1 MAEVAAQPGL
11 PAREAIALLEQW
23 LAEDPD
29 NLFLAKALFEVY
41 GRIEDP
47 AARNRAWQELLA
59 KEPAMPDVYRARL
72 HLALAEAA
80 EREGDLP
87 AALELIEKAARL
99 DRSPKARVEQLV
111 VQARVLLAR
120 GDHQAAGEKVAEA
133 VELNPESTGALA
145 LAAELHYR
153 AQDWEKARDGYR
165 RLAALPDAGAA
176 VPRATLA
183 SRRAELAEMFGDQV
197 EAEAA
202 YRELV
207 AMQPDND
214 VAREALAGFALLRGE
229 LAEAT
234 MHLQEVVRLLPK
246 ESVDRLTQVRQ
257 RLGQAYLGLGDLQAA
272 RANLELT
279 LASEP
284 ERASTLELL
293 ATAYARLGM
302 YRDAATMCERLSR
315 VLAEPARKAEALFR
329 QGEILRTS
337 LGDPE
342 GASEAYLRA
351 SDHDP
356 GYAPPLARL
365 VAYYWGRAE
374 LVKLADVGGDL
385 VQASPTPKVDQSDLG
400 LLVTIAALLGHHD
413 EALAKLA
420 LESTMLGSP
429 VPASVAAARLGEL
442 IGRVARGSLESLD
455 EVLAFLFSAM
465 PPSFADEL
473 GVALQGALASD
484 PGDAGQ
490 AMVLG
495 RLFERRGAVGLARSA
510 YSVALFVDP
519 GLGAEQRLAEL
530 GEASTPRLAAFAAD
544 TAVHPLC
551 RVPLRRV
558 LHHLAAALASA
569 GPSVHGGLAA
579 GLQPETLALSEA
591 LRSPMGAPPIPLV
604 AQGHGADVTFSASQP
619 LCILVGRRAEALP
632 TADLR
637 FLARPRFRAGARRHP
652 GRAAHVGRQPAGHA
666 PRGAARGGRVRNAV
680 RAGRGS
686 DRRADGALAVAAA
699 QAGDRAL
706 DSGRQAAGRAV
717 GRCRRGP
724 GEPTRARRLHSWLPL
739 HRRSRGLADVRAAD
753 DRVAGARRVAQ
764 GRGRR
769 RAAYRGAAPRA
780 DALLACHA
788 RVGQLHGVRRV
799 RRPDRGRVGRPDRG
813 ELRRAHD
820 FEPSGRPAGTNY
832 RPRSVVR
839 RSTELGLRTP
849 S

>member
-1 MAEVAAQPGL
+1 
-11 PAREAIALLEQW
+11 
-23 LAEDPD
+23 
-29 NLFLAKALFEVY
+29 
-41 GRIEDP
+41 
-47 AARNRAWQELLA
+47 
-59 KEPAMPDVYRARL
+59 MPDVYRARL

-99 DRSPKARVEQLV
+99 DRSPKARALQLV
-111 VQARVLLAR
+111 AQARVLLAR

-133 VELNPESTGALA
+133 VELNPESTGAWA
-145 LAAELHYR
+145 LVAELAYR

-214 VAREALAGFALLRGE
+214 AAREALAGFALLRGE

-246 ESVDRLTQVRQ
+246 EAVVRLTQVRQ

-272 RANLELT
+272 RGSLELT

-293 ATAYARLGM
+293 ATAYSRLGM
-302 YRDAATMCERLSR
+302 HRDAATMCERLSR

-442 IGRVARGSLESLD
+442 ISRVARGSLESLD

-473 GVALQGALASD
+473 GAALQVALASD

-495 RLFERRGAVGLARSA
+495 RLFERRGAAGLARSA
-510 YSVALFVDP
+510 YSVARFVDP

-530 GEASTPRLAAFAAD
+530 GEASTPKLVAFAAD

-591 LRSPMGAPPIPLV
+591 LRGPMGAPPIPLV

-637 FLARPRFRAGARRHP
+637 FLFGRAFEQARAGT
-652 GRAAHVGRQPAGHA
+652 
-666 PRGAARGGRVRNAV
+666 
-680 RAGRGS
+680 
-686 DRRADGALAVAAA
+686 LAVLRMSADNLR
-699 QAGDRAL
+699 GML
-706 DSGRQAAGRAV
+706 RAV
-717 GRCRRGP
+717 
-724 GEPTRARRLHSWLPL
+724 L
-739 HRRSRGLADVRAAD
+739 
-753 DRVAGARRVAQ
+753 RVAGASGTPFELAEEATDEPTALWLLRLRKPEI
-764 GRGRR
+764 
-769 RAAYRGAAPRA
+769 AP
-780 DALLACHA
+780 LIPLAK
-788 RVGQLHGVRRV
+788 L
-799 RRPDRGRVGRPDRG
+799 RG
-813 ELRRAHD
+813 ELLADAAAALVNPPELDDYVRGCRYTAD
-820 FEPSGRPAGTNY
+820 RVGLLVCGRPMTALRALAGLL
-832 RPRSVVR
+832 RDADADEPRTVAQR
-839 RSTELGLRTP
+839 REQMRSSLAMRELVNFMVSDEYAALIEGG
-849 S
+849 